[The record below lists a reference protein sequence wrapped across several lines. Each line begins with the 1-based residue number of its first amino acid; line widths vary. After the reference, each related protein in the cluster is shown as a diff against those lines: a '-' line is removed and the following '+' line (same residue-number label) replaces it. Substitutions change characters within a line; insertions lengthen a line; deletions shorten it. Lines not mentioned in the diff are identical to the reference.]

1 MLLAAGLIRVA
12 VPAAEWVLLK
22 SHSLPFAA
30 WENYSTILSTLENSI
45 STGVERPKML
55 TITFNV

>member
-1 MLLAAGLIRVA
+1 MGVA
-12 VPAAEWVLLK
+12 EI
-22 SHSLPFAA
+22 SLPAVAFTR
-30 WENYSTILSTLENSI
+30 ENYSSTTLSTLENSI

>member
-1 MLLAAGLIRVA
+1 MLLAAGCIEM
-12 VPAAEWVLLK
+12 PAAEWVLLK
-22 SHSLPFAA
+22 ISLPAA
-30 WENYSTILSTLENSI
+30 KATRENYSSTTLSTLENSI